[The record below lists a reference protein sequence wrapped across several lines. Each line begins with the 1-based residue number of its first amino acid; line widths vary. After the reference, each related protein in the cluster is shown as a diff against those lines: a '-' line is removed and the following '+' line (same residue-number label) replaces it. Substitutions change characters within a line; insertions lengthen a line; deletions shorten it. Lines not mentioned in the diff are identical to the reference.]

1 MFQPQQPETK
11 SYDACSE
18 SYHSGH
24 GTELLEVQRRNDLK
38 G

>member
-11 SYDACSE
+11 SYDSYVESHNSE
-18 SYHSGH
+18 N
-24 GTELLEVQRRNDLK
+24 GTELLEVQRQNDLK